1 MKKVS
6 NQFQEG
12 MKEITNKMESGE
24 LDVKNA
30 QLAIQGLIASVL
42 IVILGHLEEMNDS
55 KEREEKK

>member
-6 NQFQEG
+6 DQFKAT
-12 MKEITNKMESGE
+12 MDDITSEMESGE

-30 QLAIQGLIASVL
+30 QLVTQGAIAAIL

-55 KEREEKK
+55 EEREES